1 MSKGEGVGLGVLVP
15 ERLEEEGSVSVE
27 VAVTVGEGVVVEE
40 GV

>member
-15 ERLEEEGSVSVE
+15 EGLEEEGSVSVE
-27 VAVTVGEGVVVEE
+27 VEVTVGEGVLVEV